1 MKACLK
7 GVSKRRRSG
16 LGMEKCCTVDN
27 LDFSALNLFAYFDN
41 RFWVYMYAYDM
52 IKVSVDR
59 LLIVVASV
67 QPLQIN
73 GFIQDLDQTEPFAHP
88 TYKLVSAFTG
98 PTLAPPRWAEVDIR
112 LGI

>member
-1 MKACLK
+1 
-7 GVSKRRRSG
+7 
-16 LGMEKCCTVDN
+16 
-27 LDFSALNLFAYFDN
+27 
-41 RFWVYMYAYDM
+41 MYAYDM

-73 GFIQDLDQTEPFAHP
+73 GFIQLLQASAFCTREKEGVGCGMKTCDLDQTEPFAHP